1 MPYFTV
7 FTSTYNRGYTL
18 FRLYES
24 LKNQG
29 TTDFEWL
36 IVNDGSTDNTHQLV
50 EEWIRKEKEF
60 SIRYL
65 EKENGGKRPATL
77 HRSSGTI
84 SVKSPIQRIHPL
96 FGTSMK
102 STGNTIL
109 SVS

>member
-1 MPYFTV
+1 MKTNTNLLKISLQLRRFNETFNKAFAKEMMRCHILRYLLRH
-7 FTSTYNRGYTL
+7 YNRGYTL

-60 SIRYL
+60 F
-65 EKENGGKRPATL
+65 N
-77 HRSSGTI
+77 
-84 SVKSPIQRIHPL
+84 
-96 FGTSMK
+96 
-102 STGNTIL
+102 
-109 SVS
+109 

>member
-65 EKENGGKRPATL
+65 EKENGGKPRAINYGIRYARGKFFFMVDSDDFLLPNAL
-77 HRSSGTI
+77 SKMKKL
-84 SVKSPIQRIHPL
+84 VQRD
-96 FGTSMK
+96 
-102 STGNTIL
+102 
-109 SVS
+109 

>member
-36 IVNDGSTDNTHQLV
+36 IVNDGSTDCSAEV
-50 EEWIRKEKEF
+50 
-60 SIRYL
+60 
-65 EKENGGKRPATL
+65 
-77 HRSSGTI
+77 
-84 SVKSPIQRIHPL
+84 VK
-96 FGTSMK
+96 K
-102 STGNTIL
+102 
-109 SVS
+109 

>member
-60 SIRYL
+60 SIRYWKKKM
-65 EKENGGKRPATL
+65 EENQEQSIMG
-77 HRSSGTI
+77 
-84 SVKSPIQRIHPL
+84 
-96 FGTSMK
+96 FGMREVNSFLWL
-102 STGNTIL
+102 IL
-109 SVS
+109 MIFYYRMRYQK

>member
-60 SIRYL
+60 SIRIFGKKKM
-65 EKENGGKRPATL
+65 EENQEQSIMGFGMAVEVKFFL
-77 HRSSGTI
+77 LVD
-84 SVKSPIQRIHPL
+84 SV
-96 FGTSMK
+96 
-102 STGNTIL
+102 
-109 SVS
+109 

>member
-60 SIRYL
+60 STINEQITKIAQNY
-65 EKENGGKRPATL
+65 NSQNHPA
-77 HRSSGTI
+77 I
-84 SVKSPIQRIHPL
+84 IK
-96 FGTSMK
+96 TSF
-102 STGNTIL
+102 SEAPCWINR
-109 SVS
+109 

>member
-65 EKENGGKRPATL
+65 EKENGGKENEKDTQNKSFDCNNGC
-77 HRSSGTI
+77 SSCIINDSG
-84 SVKSPIQRIHPL
+84 V
-96 FGTSMK
+96 G
-102 STGNTIL
+102 G
-109 SVS
+109 

>member
-65 EKENGGKRPATL
+65 EKENGGKPRAINYGI
-77 HRSSGTI
+77 RYARG
-84 SVKSPIQRIHPL
+84 K
-96 FGTSMK
+96 FFFYG
-102 STGNTIL
+102 
-109 SVS
+109 

>member
-60 SIRYL
+60 STIN
-65 EKENGGKRPATL
+65 EQIQNIAQKKDTL
-77 HRSSGTI
+77 CR
-84 SVKSPIQRIHPL
+84 R
-96 FGTSMK
+96 MY
-102 STGNTIL
+102 N
-109 SVS
+109 

>member
-65 EKENGGKRPATL
+65 EKENGGNQEQ
-77 HRSSGTI
+77 SIMG
-84 SVKSPIQRIHPL
+84 
-96 FGTSMK
+96 FGMREVNSFLWL
-102 STGNTIL
+102 IL
-109 SVS
+109 MIFYYRMRYQK

>member
-65 EKENGGKRPATL
+65 EKENQEQSIMG
-77 HRSSGTI
+77 
-84 SVKSPIQRIHPL
+84 
-96 FGTSMK
+96 FGMREVNSFLWL
-102 STGNTIL
+102 IL
-109 SVS
+109 MIFYYRMRYQK